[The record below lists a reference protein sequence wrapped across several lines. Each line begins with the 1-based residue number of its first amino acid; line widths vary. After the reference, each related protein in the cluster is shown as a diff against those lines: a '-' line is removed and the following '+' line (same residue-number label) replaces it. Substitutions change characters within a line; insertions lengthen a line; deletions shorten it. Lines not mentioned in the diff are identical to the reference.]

1 MVAAP
6 RGVRDVPA
14 EEFIKAYA
22 DHLKTNDKVC
32 RAEMPILQT
41 RFIANHSVDLIS
53 LDKGWP
59 VLEQQIF
66 STLLKQSESGADNFL
81 CRVLAES
88 LPFVVPKRF
97 LISIVYFHHILFALC
112 RRFSCLPGWTS

>member
-59 VLEQQIF
+59 VLEQQF
-66 STLLKQSESGADNFL
+66 FL
-81 CRVLAES
+81 H
-88 LPFVVPKRF
+88 
-97 LISIVYFHHILFALC
+97 Y
-112 RRFSCLPGWTS
+112 